1 MEIDSICL
9 KSIKKNAERITI
21 VSQER
26 KTNELFK
33 ILGTKKP
40 SIGLN
45 ILQESGLMNFVFP
58 EIAIMYGMDQSNE
71 YHHKDIFYHTLEVVD
86 NAAQLSDKLDLRLAA
101 LVHDIAKPKTRRLSK
116 SKGYTFYGHDDVGA
130 RMLTVSYTHLT
141 LPTIYSV

>member
-1 MEIDSICL
+1 MMRAAYFSSKLSLEIDSICL

-45 ILQESGLMNFVFP
+45 IFKNQV
-58 EIAIMYGMDQSNE
+58 
-71 YHHKDIFYHTLEVVD
+71 
-86 NAAQLSDKLDLRLAA
+86 
-101 LVHDIAKPKTRRLSK
+101 
-116 SKGYTFYGHDDVGA
+116 
-130 RMLTVSYTHLT
+130 
-141 LPTIYSV
+141 